1 MKKAFF
7 KFLLIFLS
15 LSSFL
20 SNACEQIPSI
30 DYDSDSQKEVTSYS
44 ISDCCSKVSSYSA
57 KAAVF
62 DAAHHACWLKY
73 GNLRPKACT
82 ASGCVSLCAP
92 GQACPTGPTP
102 TPSSYRL
109 NFDTTDDYLHIAD
122 DIDPSNPASYY
133 YMVIGDWGGVGIGCD
148 FPQDRVAQKMRAYR
162 KSRPNDK
169 LLFILGVGDNFYW
182 TGLGQD
188 FNKLRTQWKEVYTGA
203 SELDDL
209 TNVPWLN
216 VMGNHDWGNTDSLAA
231 CAHLHPRF
239 TCDEN
244 KRASGDPGCGGANPY
259 TKDNS
264 QTAYSCNQLDGNK
277 QASFQGKRNQYKNF
291 VMPDFSY
298 FYTIQK
304 LDLEVIGLET
314 SEIFD
319 FNGLGGDGF
328 GPTGGAHE
336 LEKNCGNS
344 VDSLRNWMKEVAN
357 AGQAMFEERS
367 DKSPNKNVAIFQ
379 HYPGSS

>member
-1 MKKAFF
+1 
-7 KFLLIFLS
+7 
-15 LSSFL
+15 
-20 SNACEQIPSI
+20 
-30 DYDSDSQKEVTSYS
+30 
-44 ISDCCSKVSSYSA
+44 
-57 KAAVF
+57 
-62 DAAHHACWLKY
+62 
-73 GNLRPKACT
+73 
-82 ASGCVSLCAP
+82 
-92 GQACPTGPTP
+92 
-102 TPSSYRL
+102 
-109 NFDTTDDYLHIAD
+109 
-122 DIDPSNPASYY
+122 
-133 YMVIGDWGGVGIGCD
+133 
-148 FPQDRVAQKMRAYR
+148 MRTYR

-169 LLFILGVGDNFYW
+169 LLFILGFGDNFYW

-216 VMGNHDWGNTDSLAA
+216 VMGNHDWGNTDPLAA